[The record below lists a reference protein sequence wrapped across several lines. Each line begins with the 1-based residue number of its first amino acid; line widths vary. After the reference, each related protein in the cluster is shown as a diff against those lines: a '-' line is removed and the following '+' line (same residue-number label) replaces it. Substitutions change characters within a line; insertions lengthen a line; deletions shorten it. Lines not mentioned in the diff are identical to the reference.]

1 MSDERNLD
9 GELVAEMVAYQNGD
23 LEAFQRLFRALAAE
37 LGRFFAATVRDV
49 SQRDD
54 LVQETFLALH
64 RVRQTYL
71 PPLPVRPWVFG
82 IARNVERRHR
92 RSWRRRGA
100 HETPLVDSADAA
112 EAAEAIS
119 GSSPSLDRR
128 ALASALRRL
137 PASRREAW
145 VLHHVHGLSFAEI
158 AARLRIGLD
167 AAKLRSSRAM
177 IALRSL
183 LGDARRG

>member
-1 MSDERNLD
+1 MSDEKD
-9 GELVAEMVAYQNGD
+9 PDCELVAEMVAYQAGD
-23 LEAFQRLFRALAAE
+23 LEAFQRLFRTLASE
-37 LGRFFAATVRDV
+37 LGSFFAATVRDV
-49 SQRDD
+49 SLCDD

-92 RSWRRRGA
+92 RVWRRRGA
-100 HETPLVDSADAA
+100 HETPFDDADAQA
-112 EAAEAIS
+112 TRIS
-119 GSSPSLDRR
+119 EDTALERR
-128 ALASALRRL
+128 DLASALRRL

-177 IALRSL
+177 IALRAL
-183 LGDARRG
+183 LGEARRG

>member
-1 MSDERNLD
+1 MSDEKDLD
-9 GELVAEMVAYQNGD
+9 GELVAEMVAYQAGD

-49 SQRDD
+49 AQRDD

-92 RSWRRRGA
+92 RSLRRRGA
-100 HETPLVDSADAA
+100 HETILMDDRDSTVQAARISEDA
-112 EAAEAIS
+112 S
-119 GSSPSLDRR
+119 FDRR
-128 ALASALRRL
+128 DLASALRRL

-177 IALRSL
+177 IALRAL
-183 LGDARRG
+183 LGETRRG

>member
-1 MSDERNLD
+1 MTDERD
-9 GELVAEMVAYQNGD
+9 SDCELVAEMVAYQAGD

-37 LGRFFAATVRDV
+37 LGRFFAASVRDGA
-49 SQRDD
+49 QRDD

-92 RSWRRRGA
+92 RTLRRRGA
-100 HETPLVDSADAA
+100 HETALLDVEPPPRGARSAEDAA
-112 EAAEAIS
+112 VE
-119 GSSPSLDRR
+119 RR
-128 ALASALRRL
+128 DLASALRGL

-177 IALRSL
+177 TALRAR
-183 LGDARRG
+183 LGEARRG

>member
-1 MSDERNLD
+1 MSDERD
-9 GELVAEMVAYQNGD
+9 PDRELVAEMVAYQAGD
-23 LEAFQRLFRALAAE
+23 LEAFQRLFRALAGE
-37 LGRFFAATVRDV
+37 LERFFGATVRDAA
-49 SQRDD
+49 QRDD

-64 RVRQTYL
+64 RARQTYL

-100 HETPLVDSADAA
+100 QETALVEGAEPFPQAAGSSEDAA
-112 EAAEAIS
+112 
-119 GSSPSLDRR
+119 LDRR
-128 ALASALRRL
+128 DLASALGRL

-158 AARLRIGLD
+158 ATRLRIGLD

-177 IALRSL
+177 TALRAH
-183 LGDARRG
+183 LGEVRRG